1 VQKPLQLVG
10 EARCCCHEV
19 ASARR
24 HDALSVQCGGQGI
37 ADPFDPGR
45 VIAGRHK
52 RRNAGASE
60 DVERGAGLTGRA
72 TPVRTTDAAGHRRGQ
87 RSIID
92 AGCSRKAQELPQ
104 DGRVCIEPICEDGVT
119 DLLETKDL
127 SVGGYKVIERRL
139 DERERADVAGSS
151 RGREHSAQHPIRMRH
166 HVGAGGKQRRE
177 IRGVSL
183 EVLAL
188 SDGWWARPVAA
199 PMHKGER
206 PARP

>member
-1 VQKPLQLVG
+1 
-10 EARCCCHEV
+10 
-19 ASARR
+19 
-24 HDALSVQCGGQGI
+24 
-37 ADPFDPGR
+37 
-45 VIAGRHK
+45 
-52 RRNAGASE
+52 
-60 DVERGAGLTGRA
+60 
-72 TPVRTTDAAGHRRGQ
+72 
-87 RSIID
+87 
-92 AGCSRKAQELPQ
+92 
-104 DGRVCIEPICEDGVT
+104 
-119 DLLETKDL
+119 
-127 SVGGYKVIERRL
+127 VIERRL